1 MKEDC
6 HPPAA
11 APAVPTLSRIYSLA
25 RGIFAL
31 LGFAVALVVGVPET
45 RDGVLNQFQAV
56 AWKPVVQVALVT
68 ATDAVET
75 GGLAAPSHALET
87 SAAAVVKTGYTPGE
101 SGRAVPVVAQEDGAV
116 AARAALT
123 RFIASRYRVAD
134 EVVAGIVNAAYRA
147 ANAHAV
153 DPLVVL
159 AVVATESGYNPIA
172 ESVVGAKG
180 LMQIIAKFHPE
191 KLAVYGGE
199 DALFEPEVNVR
210 VGTQILHEYLRRYG
224 DLETALQVYAG
235 ALDDA
240 DTRYAR
246 KVFSE
251 RARLQQALER
261 SRREA

>member
-6 HPPAA
+6 HPPAS
-11 APAVPTLSRIYSLA
+11 APAVPTFSRIFALV
-25 RGIFAL
+25 RGVFAL
-31 LGFAVALVVGVPET
+31 LGFAVALIVAVPET

-56 AWKPVVQVALVT
+56 AWKPVAQVALVS

-75 GGLAAPSHALET
+75 GGAAAPSHALET
-87 SAAAVVKTGYTPGE
+87 SAADILKTAYATGE
-101 SGRAVPVVAQEDGAV
+101 GERAVPAVAQEDGGV

-123 RFIASRYRVAD
+123 QFIASRYRVAD

-147 ANAHAV
+147 AEAHAV

-191 KLAVYGGE
+191 KLASYGGE
-199 DALFEPEVNVR
+199 DALLEPEVNIR

>member
-1 MKEDC
+1 MHEDS

-11 APAVPTLSRIYSLA
+11 IAATPSLSRIFSLV
-25 RGIFAL
+25 RGVFAL
-31 LGFAVALVVGVPET
+31 LGFAVALVVAVPET
-45 RDGVLNQFQAV
+45 RDGVLNQFQVV
-56 AWKPVVQVALVT
+56 AWKPVAQVPGVT
-68 ATDAVET
+68 ATDVVET
-75 GGLAAPSHALET
+75 GGPAAPSHALKT
-87 SAAAVVKTGYTPGE
+87 SAAHSPTAGYASGE
-101 SGRAVPVVAQEDGAV
+101 GGRTIPAVAQDVDGV

-134 EVVAGIVNAAYRA
+134 AVVAGIVKAAYRA
-147 ANAHAV
+147 AEAHAV

-191 KLAVYGGE
+191 KLAGYGGE
-199 DALFEPEVNVR
+199 DALFEPEVNVQ

-235 ALDDA
+235 ALDDT

>member
-1 MKEDC
+1 MNEDC

-11 APAVPTLSRIYSLA
+11 APAVPTFSRIFSLA
-25 RGIFAL
+25 RSIFAL
-31 LGFAVALVVGVPET
+31 LGFAVALVVAVPET
-45 RDGVLNQFQAV
+45 RDGVLNEFQAV
-56 AWKPVVQVALVT
+56 AWKPVAEVALVT

-75 GGLAAPSHALET
+75 GGLASPSHALET
-87 SAAAVVKTGYTPGE
+87 GTAEIVMTGYAPRE
-101 SGRAVPVVAQEDGAV
+101 SGHTIPAVAQEDGGG

-123 RFIASRYRVAD
+123 QFIASRYRVAD

-147 ANAHAV
+147 ANEHAV
-153 DPLVVL
+153 DPLLVL

-191 KLAVYGGE
+191 KLAGYGGE

-235 ALDDA
+235 ALDDT

>member
-1 MKEDC
+1 MNEDS

-11 APAVPTLSRIYSLA
+11 APAEPVLSRIFSLA

-31 LGFAVALVVGVPET
+31 LGFAVALVVAIPET
-45 RDGVLNQFQAV
+45 RDGLLNQFQAV
-56 AWKPVVQVALVT
+56 AWKPVAQSAAVP
-68 ATDAVET
+68 ATDAIET
-75 GGLAAPSHALET
+75 GGPAAPSTALET
-87 SAAAVVKTGYTPGE
+87 SAAEILKTGYATGE
-101 SGRAVPVVAQEDGAV
+101 WAHAIPAVAQDDGGV

-123 RFIASRYRVAD
+123 QFIANRYRVAD

-147 ANAHAV
+147 SEANAV

-191 KLAVYGGE
+191 KLARYGGE

-210 VGTQILHEYLRRYG
+210 VGTQILHEYMRRYG

-235 ALDDA
+235 ALDDS

-246 KVFSE
+246 KVLAE
-251 RARLQQALER
+251 RARLQQALVR
-261 SRREA
+261 SQREA